1 MSEVN
6 NAVRQA
12 AKEKGVFLW
21 QIADKLC
28 VSEMT
33 LIRRL
38 RHELPQDQQ
47 TDVLEAIEKIYAEK
61 RGGSKNE

>member
-21 QIADKLC
+21 QIADKLG

-33 LIRRL
+33 LLRRL

-47 TDVLEAIEKIYAEK
+47 AEVFAAIEKICAEK
-61 RGGSKNE
+61 DGEVYD